1 MPPLKLGR
9 VHRVSRKVDS
19 VVVVDFAVGFV
30 AVVVVAVGR
39 IVAVLADQLQRDVQG
54 DTQVISVAVAVAAAA
69 AVVVGCS
76 MTVAVVAV

>member
-39 IVAVLADQLQRDVQG
+39 IVAVLADQLQRGVQG
-54 DTQVISVAVAVAAAA
+54 DIQVISAAAA
-69 AVVVGCS
+69 AAVVGCS
-76 MTVAVVAV
+76 MTVAVVVV

>member
-54 DTQVISVAVAVAAAA
+54 DTQVISVVVAAAA
-69 AVVVGCS
+69 AVVGCS

>member
-54 DTQVISVAVAVAAAA
+54 GTQVISVAVAVA